1 MSKLILAYRE
11 SVVSV
16 ITYFGSLKYI
26 MKHEDIEKGY
36 NRKQLSIGKKM
47 HSKLYYIENI
57 KQMTSKSNS
66 DINLC

>member
-1 MSKLILAYRE
+1 
-11 SVVSV
+11 
-16 ITYFGSLKYI
+16 